1 MGANRVVVSN
11 ESLQLP
17 LKRHPAWRPLVICPK
32 NKPFFAETLKAGKA
46 VAEPPKWLSTKSM
59 LFFLSFALPLAFMF
73 AEHLV
78 NFVGQFAGMQIE
90 LVFVG
95 NEYKRPAKFA

>member
-1 MGANRVVVSN
+1 LSFAPRISHFFWNFKGGKSSGGATKVVIDKVD
-11 ESLQLP
+11 
-17 LKRHPAWRPLVICPK
+17 A
-32 NKPFFAETLKAGKA
+32 
-46 VAEPPKWLSTKSM
+46 
-59 LFFLSFALPLAFMF
+59 FFLSFALPLAFMF

-95 NEYKRPAKFA
+95 NEYKRPAKFAWWSDEEHSLASGLSWLLLLAVEKK

>member
-1 MGANRVVVSN
+1 
-11 ESLQLP
+11 
-17 LKRHPAWRPLVICPK
+17 
-32 NKPFFAETLKAGKA
+32 
-46 VAEPPKWLSTKSM
+46 
-59 LFFLSFALPLAFMF
+59 MF

-78 NFVGQFAGMQIE
+78 TFVGQFAEMQIE

>member
-1 MGANRVVVSN
+1 VVIDKVD
-11 ESLQLP
+11 
-17 LKRHPAWRPLVICPK
+17 A
-32 NKPFFAETLKAGKA
+32 
-46 VAEPPKWLSTKSM
+46 
-59 LFFLSFALPLAFMF
+59 FFLSFDLPLAFMF